1 MTSRV
6 HLATIEPAGIKY
18 HCGLGYAD
26 DIRGGDRFELKWE
39 PDNPHDSQALLL
51 LHVAEG
57 VTGPTMVACG
67 HIPRPLN
74 QALLN
79 LVRAGFELHLV
90 ALRTGS
96 LSVHIEMDKYP
107 TSEGR

>member
-39 PDNPHDSQALLL
+39 PDNPHDSQALRL
-51 LHVAEG
+51 LHVAPG
-57 VTGPTMVACG
+57 GSHVPVG

-79 LVRAGFELHLV
+79 LLRAGFELHLV
-90 ALRTGS
+90 APKSGS
-96 LSVHIEMDKYP
+96 LTVHIEMDKYP